1 MNDIHI
7 NYPEHIKLWL
17 HSDETKLVDDLLRR
31 LQLEGAK
38 NIRVISNTNDFF
50 SIGKGK
56 EVFIKIHHL
65 KYSARVYVCY
75 YEDGVL
81 HRLDGSA
88 FQNYIIHNDKL
99 ILDSQTYY
107 YKHKQCF
114 FCLYEEDMAR
124 AIFYGSI
131 VLDEERLSKHIF
143 LKKVLISD
151 GVLDQHFWVKNVT

>member
-7 NYPEHIKLWL
+7 NYPEHIKFWL
-17 HSDETKLVDDLLRR
+17 NSDEIKLIDDLLRR

-65 KYSARVYVCY
+65 KYSSRIYVYY
-75 YEDGVL
+75 YEDGKL

-88 FQNYIIHNDKL
+88 FQDYRICDNKL
-99 ILDSQTYY
+99 ILASQTYY
-107 YKHKQCF
+107 YKHNLCF
-114 FCLYEEDMAR
+114 LCLHEEDKTK

-131 VLDEERLSKHIF
+131 VLDEERLSTHVF
-143 LKKVLISD
+143 LKKVLTLNDIF
-151 GVLDQHFWVKNVT
+151 DQYFWVKNVT